1 MITEAS
7 QGYSGAVLAGAD
19 LKREIARLRKSNRN
33 AAIFPAI
40 AGTIFGFVHAVRDL
54 PRQPVSDKITPD
66 ELDSSVPR
74 SSEG

>member
-7 QGYSGAVLAGAD
+7 EGYSGAVLDGAD

-33 AAIFPAI
+33 AALFPAI
-40 AGTIFGFVHAVRDL
+40 AGSIFGFMYKVRDL
-54 PRQPVSDKITPD
+54 PRRPTAAKSTPD
-66 ELDSSVPR
+66 ELDGSVPR